1 MSADLSTNGS
11 GSEVQKGASMKQRR
25 LLILVAVAGALIGGS
40 VLRNSEAGSAH
51 SVREQE
57 GCTLA
62 TLQGNYLVTVRLDN
76 RIDAPDPMLPQVAA
90 GIRTFDGEGNLS
102 QVLSDSQGGTIH
114 QRIAAMGT
122 YTLDSNCMGTMTIN
136 GRNWDIYVAEDG
148 SEAVGTRTDDGT
160 IGAQTFKRPVGG
172 GPERRQQ

>member
-1 MSADLSTNGS
+1 MFENKMNRVVSLAVVLCSLAVFNGVVWAE
-11 GSEVQKGASMKQRR
+11 GHHHK
-25 LLILVAVAGALIGGS
+25 
-40 VLRNSEAGSAH
+40 
-51 SVREQE
+51 

-76 RIDAPDPMLPQVAA
+76 RIDPLDPMLPQVAA

-102 QVLSDSQGGTIH
+102 QVVSDSQGGTIH
-114 QRIAAMGT
+114 RQTAAAGT

-136 GRNWDIYVAEDG
+136 GRNWDIYVAVDG